1 MSRTGIC
8 QGHPAGWVVNDDGGA
23 GWRRRN
29 HTLIP
34 AIIATHPRQ
43 GRVTSQIY
51 KGVTTLRRDGLGVA
65 QGDRRGYYC

>member
-1 MSRTGIC
+1 MAA
-8 QGHPAGWVVNDDGGA
+8 PDGGA
-23 GWRRRN
+23 GN